1 MKANRPPKFN
11 PTKSD
16 LIQMEEVFNHFMKI
30 ADEQGISRK
39 TVEGVVLG
47 LVRRLFKERQSKNW
61 YKAELSKRDE
71 DFREYR

>member
-1 MKANRPPKFN
+1 MKTNKPPKFN

-39 TVEGVVLG
+39 TIEAVVLG
-47 LVRRLFKERQSKNW
+47 LVRRLFKERQAKNW
-61 YKAELSKRDE
+61 YKTMLAEKN
-71 DFREYR
+71 